1 MDDEIKKKKAETN
14 LREDAA
20 VVAFE
25 AGPLGLKLRKEKQ
38 SGFVLITEASGQA
51 AQKGLG
57 SGDRLMKVEEEFLPI
72 GIDQHSAAQKII
84 AYPRPVKLSFQ
95 KEGGLGGGSMA
106 AGPKPHLAAPAPAA
120 AALAPAPAIAAGAPV
135 EGVDKKEAVWTRR
148 KKV

>member
-1 MDDEIKKKKAETN
+1 
-14 LREDAA
+14 
-20 VVAFE
+20 
-25 AGPLGLKLRKEKQ
+25 
-38 SGFVLITEASGQA
+38 
-51 AQKGLG
+51 
-57 SGDRLMKVEEEFLPI
+57 MKVEEEFLPI

-84 AYPRPVKLSFQ
+84 AYPRPVKLTFQ